1 MRLPASPGGRFAV
14 WTVALLGG
22 VALLL
27 MLVDRLTPTP
37 TGPASSSYATTPKG
51 VGAYAE
57 LLEAAGHRVTRL
69 RRPVARRAPGSGSTL
84 IVLDARDVPP
94 EEAIAIGEFVEGG
107 GRLVVAGHEDLEW
120 LQVAL
125 GPAPRAIADEPLVAR
140 PIGSEPETEQVREV
154 RAPQGGE
161 LTELGDADAILGSS
175 GAGLGADGAVF
186 AAAQDAGDG
195 RIVVLGD
202 VSPLQNRALDQADNA
217 AFALALAG
225 PEDRPVA
232 FLETVHG
239 YGATGLAALP
249 GSAKA
254 GLALLALA
262 LVAFA
267 WSRARRIGP
276 VERGEDEE
284 LPPARAVYVDALAA
298 TLERTRRP
306 EAVGERLAAEARAR
320 LARRATLD
328 GSASDEV
335 LREAA
340 ARFGL
345 PEDEARA
352 VVDGVDGPEGAL
364 AAGRALARLS
374 EREAVS

>member
-1 MRLPASPGGRFAV
+1 M
-14 WTVALLGG
+14 
-22 VALLL
+22 
-27 MLVDRLTPTP
+27 
-37 TGPASSSYATTPKG
+37 
-51 VGAYAE
+51 
-57 LLEAAGHRVTRL
+57 
-69 RRPVARRAPGSGSTL
+69 
-84 IVLDARDVPP
+84 
-94 EEAIAIGEFVEGG
+94 
-107 GRLVVAGHEDLEW
+107 
-120 LQVAL
+120 
-125 GPAPRAIADEPLVAR
+125 
-140 PIGSEPETEQVREV
+140 
-154 RAPQGGE
+154 
-161 LTELGDADAILGSS
+161 
-175 GAGLGADGAVF
+175 
-186 AAAQDAGDG
+186 
-195 RIVVLGD
+195 
-202 VSPLQNRALDQADNA
+202 
-217 AFALALAG
+217 
-225 PEDRPVA
+225 
-232 FLETVHG
+232 HG

-262 LVAFA
+262 LAAFA

-284 LPPARAVYVDALAA
+284 LPPARAAYVDALAA

-306 EAVGERLAAEARAR
+306 DAVGERLAAEARAR

-328 GSASDEV
+328 GTASDEV